1 MHLEANLSTLRKNHI
16 IRPDAKLFWACTAA
30 CMMNQYLNITM
41 ANELTYLLLLNCMI
55 GLPHG
60 ASDYFWIKS
69 QCQSIQKRILA
80 CLGYLAIVA
89 VALSVWMMIPTVSL
103 CLFLLLS
110 AYHFGQDWQ
119 TQSNSERLLLGSAV
133 LSIPVASD
141 PASSQQLFHLVTL
154 ANSDL
159 HWLMPSFKASYLLG
173 MALTIKKIYQK
184 NTQYLE
190 VVALYGIGSLVSSL
204 TFFTIYFCS
213 LHSIRHYQQCAASIT
228 MENRDIIA
236 LSIIIIGTFCLLFW
250 VHSSIELLLSN
261 PQLSPFR
268 SLFIL
273 LFALTV
279 PHCCIVQLANK
290 KQTLNQKQTG

>member
-1 MHLEANLSTLRKNHI
+1 MRSASPQKLGNITRI
-16 IRPDAKLFWACTAA
+16 IRSDAILFWACSTAIII
-30 CMMNQYLNITM
+30 NHFLNITI
-41 ANELTYLLLLNCMI
+41 ANHLSYLLLLNCAI

-69 QCQSIQKRILA
+69 QCRSTQKRILA
-80 CLGYLAIVA
+80 CLGYLGIVA
-89 VALSVWMMIPTVSL
+89 VALSIWIMIPTISL

-119 TQSNSERLLLGSAV
+119 TQSNSERLFFGSSV
-133 LSIPVASD
+133 LSIPVTSD
-141 PASSQQLFHLVTL
+141 PASSLQLFHLVTL
-154 ANSDL
+154 SNSDL
-159 HWLMPSFKASYLLG
+159 HWLIPLFKASYLIG

-190 VVALYGIGSLVSSL
+190 VAALYGIGSLVSAL

-213 LHSIRHYQQCAASIT
+213 LHSIRHYQQCVTSIT
-228 MENRDIIA
+228 MRKMDIIA
-236 LSIIIIGTFCLLFW
+236 LSIIIISTFCLLAG
-250 VHSSIELLLSN
+250 VHSGTELPPAS
-261 PQLSPFR
+261 PQLAPFK

-279 PHCCIVQLANK
+279 PHCFIVQLANK
-290 KQTLNQKQTG
+290 NQTR